1 MRSIFAN
8 LFVMLEPKKNIIDK
22 LKSNEKM
29 WWFIIAILNTIAA
42 FVSSDIL
49 NKDNK
54 EIRLETN

>member
-29 WWFIIAILNTIAA
+29 WWFIITILNTIAA

-49 NKDNK
+49 NKDSK